1 MRIIVEGLEV
11 WYNSTQALRNVTFE
25 VREGE
30 MTYVIGPNG
39 AGKSTL
45 LKTIAS
51 IVKPKVGA
59 IYIDGKLLSRL
70 SPREL
75 GKIVAYV
82 DPQISKT
89 IPSTVFEFLLTA
101 RYPHQNTLGFSM
113 SHQDLEVVEN
123 VSKQLN
129 IDHLL
134 SRRLDQLSS
143 GELQRVL
150 IARALVQRPRVLLLD
165 EPSAFLDLRY
175 RLEILDYIK
184 MVAES
189 NRIVCIVAIHDLYLA
204 SLYADKVMV
213 INNGEIVAVGTPE
226 EVLKE
231 DILERVYRVKI
242 SLLSINGKRVVIPLE
257 PIERIGLR

>member
-30 MTYVIGPNG
+30 MTYIIGPNG

-59 IYIDGKLLSRL
+59 VYIDGKLLSRL
-70 SPREL
+70 PPREL
-75 GKIVAYV
+75 GKIIAYV

-89 IPSTVFEFLLTA
+89 IPSTVLEFLLTA
-101 RYPHQNTLGFSM
+101 RYPHQNTLGFST
-113 SHQDLEVVEN
+113 SRQDLEVIEN

-184 MVAES
+184 MVAKA

-213 INNGEIVAVGTPE
+213 INNGEIVAVGTPG

-231 DILERVYRVKI
+231 DILERVYRVRI
-242 SLLSINGKRVVIPLE
+242 SLLSINGRRVVMPLE
-257 PIERIGLR
+257 PIERIGL

>member
-51 IVKPKVGA
+51 IVKPRVGA
-59 IYIDGKLLSRL
+59 VYIDGKLLSRL

-75 GKIVAYV
+75 GKIIVYV

-89 IPSTVFEFLLTA
+89 IPSTVLEFLLTA

-113 SHQDLEVVEN
+113 PRQDLEVIEN

-150 IARALVQRPRVLLLD
+150 IARALVQRPKVLLLD

-184 MVAES
+184 MVAKA

-204 SLYADKVMV
+204 SLYADKVVV
-213 INNGEIVAVGTPE
+213 INNGEIVAVGTPG

-231 DILERVYRVKI
+231 DILERVYRVRI
-242 SLLSINGKRVVIPLE
+242 SLLSINGRRVVIPLE

>member
-30 MTYVIGPNG
+30 MTYIIGPNG

-59 IYIDGKLLSRL
+59 VYIDGKLLSRL

-75 GKIVAYV
+75 GKIIAYV

-89 IPSTVFEFLLTA
+89 IPSTVLEFLLTA
-101 RYPHQNTLGFSM
+101 RYPHQNTLGFST
-113 SHQDLEVVEN
+113 SRQDLKVIEN

-184 MVAES
+184 MVAKA

-213 INNGEIVAVGTPE
+213 INNGEIVAVGTPG

-231 DILERVYRVKI
+231 DILERVYRVRI
-242 SLLSINGKRVVIPLE
+242 SLLSINGRRVVIPLE
-257 PIERIGLR
+257 PIERIGL